1 MKKAKLF
8 KTHEFYIFLLLILM
22 IVVIS
27 LINPIFLSVGNIFSI
42 MKSST
47 VLGILSLGVL
57 VVLISGGLDV
67 SFPVVAAFSL
77 YVTSLLA
84 LSFPDLSVFSIYLI
98 GGLIGGAWGLLNG
111 VLIAVYKFPAMVVT
125 LGTSSLIS
133 GFMYTFIGTKINHEL
148 PESLIAWG
156 KFHIFEQVIDGKHI
170 GLPVAYVIYIFLS
183 IIIFLF
189 LKYTV
194 LGRSIFMLG
203 GSEESAD
210 RMGINGKVVKIF
222 IYCGVGV
229 LAGIAG
235 ITQSG
240 FLRIANP
247 FELYGLELTVI
258 AATVL
263 GGAYIGGGRGTVLG
277 TFFGVLIITIIN
289 NSLIILG
296 VSSYWQQA
304 VIGFVIILSVSV
316 PVLVNKLLKS

>member
-1 MKKAKLF
+1 MKRAKLF
-8 KTHEFYIFLLLILM
+8 RAHEFYIFLLLILM
-22 IVVIS
+22 IIVIS
-27 LINPIFLSVGNIFSI
+27 AINPIFLSVGNIFSI
-42 MKSST
+42 MKSSI

-77 YVTSLLA
+77 YVTSLIA
-84 LSFPDLSVFSIYLI
+84 LSFPELSVFSVYLI
-98 GGLIGGAWGLLNG
+98 GGIIGGGWGLLNG

-133 GFMYTFIGTKINHEL
+133 GFMYTFVGTRINHEL
-148 PESLIAWG
+148 PESLIQWG
-156 KFHIFEQVIDGKHI
+156 KAQVFEQVIDGKHI
-170 GLPVAYVIYIFLS
+170 GLPIAYGIYILLC

-210 RMGINGKVVKIF
+210 RMGINGKAVKIF
-222 IYCGVGV
+222 IYCGVGF
-229 LAGIAG
+229 LAGIGG

-263 GGAYIGGGRGTVLG
+263 GGAYIGGGKGTVIG
-277 TFFGVLIITIIN
+277 TFLGVLVITIIN
-289 NSLIILG
+289 SSLIILG

-304 VIGFVIILSVSV
+304 VIGIVILLSVSV
-316 PVLVNKLLKS
+316 PFIVNKLLKN